1 MTYETLIHD
10 ACDEFEEFRNAYNN
24 ALANNDIDVDSG
36 NHTVFSVVFLPLLC
50 DAINK
55 GSTNTEKYFDFMEKM
70 ETCGDPRVAE
80 VCEFTVLEELCDE
93 YDNKTML
100 NLLQKTR
107 ETLQAY
113 NCIRN
118 YVQN

>member
-1 MTYETLIHD
+1 MTYETLIRD
-10 ACDEFEEFRNAYNN
+10 ACDSLDDFRVAYNK
-24 ALANNDIDVDSG
+24 AMAKNDIDVNSG
-36 NHTVFSVVFLPLLC
+36 NHSVFSMVFMPLLF

-55 GSTNTEKYFDFMEKM
+55 RSRSTGKYIDFLEKM

-100 NLLQKTR
+100 NLLQKATETR
-107 ETLQAY
+107 KAY